1 MGQNILSFFFD
12 ALCILIGTFL
22 LGFKMK
28 YFCLM
33 LQPSNLVCTKIEKKE
48 GLSDKVVLLT
58 VVDLAF
64 AFPPGCPIEAL
75 S

>member
-1 MGQNILSFFFD
+1 
-12 ALCILIGTFL
+12 
-22 LGFKMK
+22 MK